1 MGEAKVWVEQV
12 IIPTYEVGEAEKNPM
27 FLDKRVYQ
35 GSSGKVYPYP
45 AVEKI
50 SNTKTDKEYTAVF
63 LENEYVK
70 VMVLPQ
76 LGGRIQRAYDK
87 TNGYDFVYYNHVIKP
102 ALVGLTGPW
111 ISGGIEF
118 NWPQHHRPTTFL
130 PVDYV
135 LSEGEDGSKSVLVHD
150 VDQMYGTK
158 GIAKITLYPGK
169 AYIEITGQLYNRT
182 SMPQTFLWWANPAV
196 PVNENTQSIFPPDV
210 HAVMDHGKRD
220 VSRFPIATGVYYKKI
235 TARAWISAAIKIFR
249 YLPHIW
255 RKNPNMIL

>member
-1 MGEAKVWVEQV
+1 MILMICHNKWGIFFGIKAGKKSNKNMLFNKVPVFVSKCRQHRMEESMRNAKVWVEKV
-12 IIPTYEVGEAEKNPM
+12 IIPTYEIGAAEKNPI

-45 AVEKI
+45 TIEKI
-50 SNTKTDKEYTAVF
+50 SNEKTDKEYTAVW
-63 LENEYVK
+63 LENEYIK
-70 VMVLPQ
+70 VMVLPE

-135 LSEGEDGSKSVLVHD
+135 LAENEDGSGSVLLHD

-158 GIAKITLYPGK
+158 GL
-169 AYIEITGQLYNRT
+169 
-182 SMPQTFLWWANPAV
+182 S
-196 PVNENTQSIFPPDV
+196 
-210 HAVMDHGKRD
+210 
-220 VSRFPIATGVYYKKI
+220 
-235 TARAWISAAIKIFR
+235 
-249 YLPHIW
+249 
-255 RKNPNMIL
+255 